1 MSSKVEKLETEVEI
15 NVSPV
20 KFHEYFTRR
29 PHHISNVSPGK
40 IQGCDLH
47 DGDWGTVG
55 SVIYWNYVHDGKA
68 KVAKQLIEAIDDETN
83 SITLK
88 VIEGDVLEE
97 YKSFKGII
105 QASPKGEGSIVH
117 WTLEYEKLHNQI
129 SDPQTLLQFLAELS
143 QDIGGHLVTQ
153 A

>member
-1 MSSKVEKLETEVEI
+1 MSSKIEKLEADVEI

-88 VIEGDVLEE
+88 VIEGDVLED
-97 YKSFKGII
+97 YKSFSSSFKPARKVRAAPCTGLWSMKSCTTKFRIRKHCSSSWLS
-105 QASPKGEGSIVH
+105 SPKI
-117 WTLEYEKLHNQI
+117 
-129 SDPQTLLQFLAELS
+129 
-143 QDIGGHLVTQ
+143 LVVT
-153 A
+153 

>member
-1 MSSKVEKLETEVEI
+1 MSSKLEILEADVEI
-15 NVSPV
+15 NVTPV

-47 DGDWGTVG
+47 EGDWGTVG
-55 SVIYWNYVHDGKA
+55 SIIYWNYFHDGKA

-88 VIEGDVLEE
+88 VSKEMFWRSTRASRA
-97 YKSFKGII
+97 SFKP
-105 QASPKGEGSIVH
+105 ARK
-117 WTLEYEKLHNQI
+117 
-129 SDPQTLLQFLAELS
+129 TLLQFLADLS
-143 QDIGGHLVTQ
+143 KDIGGHLVTQ